1 MRYCLTDV
9 FLQGQNDIAF
19 YISTLQMQ
27 IVHSKKRDERREER
41 EKKREEK
48 REMKIKG

>member
-9 FLQGQNDIAF
+9 CFSSQNDTAF
-19 YISTLQMQ
+19 YISILQMQ

-48 REMKIKG
+48 SEMKIKG